1 MSVLLAL
8 DTATAD
14 TVVGL
19 RLPDGTLLRRRH
31 RPAAGERPGHVQQL
45 LPLAT
50 EVLEEAGLGWTDV
63 GRIAIGVGPG
73 TFTGLRIGV
82 ATARALAATCGA
94 ELVGVSSLAA
104 VAAASDAAG
113 PVVAC
118 LDARRRELFAADWAS
133 PADAAA
139 GRPPRTGP
147 VAVEPAL
154 LGGLVALGTALAVGD
169 GAVLY
174 RDVLEAAGAS
184 VPPDGDPRHAVDPGA
199 LCALGAAATPEGDVL
214 PAYVRRPDAVPTA
227 LRAGR

>member
-1 MSVLLAL
+1 MSVLLGL
-8 DTATAD
+8 DTATAH

-19 RLPDGTLLRRRH
+19 RLPDGTVLSRRH
-31 RPAAGERPGHVQQL
+31 RPGPGERPGHVQQL

-50 EVLEEAGLGWTDV
+50 EVLAEAGVRWADV
-63 GRIAIGVGPG
+63 TRIAVGIGPG

-82 ATARALAATCGA
+82 ATARALASTAGA

-104 VAAASDAAG
+104 VASAGSADG

-118 LDARRRELFAADWAS
+118 LDARRRELFAAAWDSA
-133 PADAAA
+133 ADAAD
-139 GRPPRTGP
+139 GRAPHTGP

-154 LGGLVALGTALAVGD
+154 LGGLVALGGTLAVGD

-174 RDVLEAAGAS
+174 RRVLEAGGA
-184 VPPDGDPRHAVDPGA
+184 VVAPDDDPRHDVDPSA
-199 LCALGAAATPEGDVL
+199 LCALGAAGTPETDVL

-227 LRAGR
+227 LRPTP